1 MKSNKID
8 IEFLKQELVTRLISL
23 NPEKIIL
30 FGSYVYG
37 NPDENSDIDICVV
50 NSGSLAKLEVKR
62 AVRSLLKDLKIAKDI
77 LTPSKE
83 EYDFYKCEFGS
94 VYKEIEEKGKVLWSV
109 S

>member
-8 IEFLKQELVTRLISL
+8 IEYLKQELVNRLITL

-37 NPDENSDIDICVV
+37 NPDENSDIDICIV
-50 NSGSLAKLEVKR
+50 NSGKSAKLEVKR

-83 EYDFYKCEFGS
+83 EYDFYKNEFGS
-94 VYKEIEEKGKVLWSV
+94 VYKEIEEKGKVLWTV

>member
-8 IEFLKQELVTRLISL
+8 IEYLKQELVNRLITL

-50 NSGSLAKLEVKR
+50 NSGKSAKLEVKR

-83 EYDFYKCEFGS
+83 EYDFYKNEFGS
-94 VYKEIEEKGKVLWSV
+94 VYKEIEEKGKVLWTV

>member
-1 MKSNKID
+1 MKSKNID
-8 IEFLKQELVTRLISL
+8 IKYLKNELVVRLKSL
-23 NPEKIIL
+23 KPEKIIL

-37 NPDENSDIDICVV
+37 NPGENSDIDICIID
-50 NSGSLAKLEVKR
+50 SGNLSKLDKKR

-83 EYDFYKCEFGS
+83 EYDFYKKEFGS